1 MKLELPVTGREQTP
15 AFLTAKQCREWLV
28 KVPLAN
34 PAQAQAIL
42 LRQLTLLHRYD
53 MPLAERLAVLE
64 ALRRPICE
72 MQDDAARH
80 FAARPLPFAPPEQAA
95 LDASLAVWHNLA
107 LGYLRCFAA
116 AADGA
121 GDEAEG
127 LQALVAQRT
136 LSVFADWQVDLCRGE
151 QLPDAA
157 YWTKLNQLFA
167 AAETLGV
174 AGRPVDDP
182 VRHGS
187 TPTSPLA
194 AFAECHLLSTASPY
208 ELPARHLAWV
218 ARWARRWGAKLSL
231 LRTPPEDIRNRAVPL
246 WVDLGGDKPACYAPR
261 PTPGGRWL
269 ETTELRKSLIARI
282 ALLEQGRAPAELQL
296 GDDVTQ
302 PAAGQLLQ
310 RALQRWCRGG
320 AERRELRHPAS
331 GECRFVAGFDGVH
344 YQLSGGKV
352 FHAPTRDEMTLRRER
367 EAMGTFGERS
377 HAEATGHDDNSRLEN
392 WEVMDD
398 WKLLDESQ
406 SGLRVKRPLKEGVR
420 IGSGQL
426 IAVKVR
432 NAGHFTLGNVR
443 WALRDGSDALMAGI
457 QLFPGEPRPVAM
469 RSAEPGDT
477 ATAWRP
483 AYLLPAVAA
492 AKTPENL
499 VLPPGSFRIDRRVE
513 IVVGESSRVV
523 KLSRVLDRG
532 SEFERCEFHD

>member
-1 MKLELPVTGREQTP
+1 MNFDLPVTGREQSP
-15 AFLTAKQCREWLV
+15 AFVTAKQCREWLV

-127 LQALVAQRT
+127 LQAMVAQRT

-532 SEFERCEFHD
+532 SEFERCEFQD

>member
-127 LQALVAQRT
+127 LQAMVAQRT

-532 SEFERCEFHD
+532 SEFERCEFQD